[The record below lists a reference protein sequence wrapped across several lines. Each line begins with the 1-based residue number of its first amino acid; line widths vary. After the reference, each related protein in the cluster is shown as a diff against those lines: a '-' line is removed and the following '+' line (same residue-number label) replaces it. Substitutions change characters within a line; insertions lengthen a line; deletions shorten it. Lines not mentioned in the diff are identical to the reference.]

1 MKYFSGVLIAI
12 AVAVIIYNSTLI
24 NVDAPFE
31 EESLIAL
38 IGIVS
43 ALCAILLLVVFMLSR
58 KIQRKI
64 KKS

>member
-1 MKYFSGVLIAI
+1 MKYFSGVLIVI